1 MCLPSQRTAAASPMQ
16 RNQPSI
22 FNPPLLRATMSLFSP
37 DGGLLAI
44 VCADNRHTLTIYDIG
59 TGGRAT
65 QITPP
70 CAAFNGAPPQVFAA
84 GVHTPLP
91 PPSCSFLPLLLH
103 VSPLLLLSLALSRRP
118 SHQSSRR
125 SHTLTTPYKSNLSS
139 VFTSYHTV
147 STIYMHAD
155 KSCACFFFF

>member
-1 MCLPSQRTAAASPMQ
+1 
-16 RNQPSI
+16 
-22 FNPPLLRATMSLFSP
+22 MSLFSP

-44 VCADNRHTLTIYDIG
+44 VCCADNRHTLTIYDIG

-84 GVHTPLP
+84 GVHTPILFF
-91 PPSCSFLPLLLH
+91 PSAAAAARVSSPSALYCPLKT
-103 VSPLLLLSLALSRRP
+103 P
-118 SHQSSRR
+118 HQSSRR
-125 SHTLTTPYKSNLSS
+125 SHTLTTSYKSNLSS

-147 STIYMHAD
+147 SAIYMHAD
-155 KSCACFFFF
+155 KSCAYLSFSFSIYISASSNLIIQANKNYYHMLSFRPPQQE

>member
-1 MCLPSQRTAAASPMQ
+1 
-16 RNQPSI
+16 
-22 FNPPLLRATMSLFSP
+22 MSLFSP

-70 CAAFNGAPPQVFAA
+70 CAAFSNGAPPQVFAA

-91 PPSCSFLPLLLH
+91 PHPVLSFRCCCTCLLSFC
-103 VSPLLLLSLALSRRP
+103 SPLPFEDAPPIIP
-118 SHQSSRR
+118 SV
-125 SHTLTTPYKSNLSS
+125 SHT
-139 VFTSYHTV
+139 HH
-147 STIYMHAD
+147 II
-155 KSCACFFFF
+155 